1 MAEKKQDSQV
11 EVKKVSTK
19 GGLSSGR
26 KKANV
31 IATSTGRAYITST
44 FNNTLITITND
55 KGDVIGWSSSGSVG
69 FKGTRKSTPFA
80 ASSAMETV
88 VKKAVGKGLKTVEVY
103 VKGPGA
109 GRDSALRAI
118 KSAGLSISLIADIT
132 PVPHNGPRAKKKRRI

>member
-1 MAEKKQDSQV
+1 MAEV
-11 EVKKVSTK
+11 KVSPKVNAKKT
-19 GGLSSGR
+19 

-31 IATSTGRAYITST
+31 VVAGTGRAYITST

-55 KGDVIGWSSSGSVG
+55 KGDPIGWSSAGSVG

-88 VKKAVGKGLKTVEVY
+88 VKKAVDKGLRTVEVY

-118 KSAGLSISLIADIT
+118 KSGGLSISLITDIT
-132 PVPHNGPRAKKKRRI
+132 PIPHNGPRAKKKRRI

>member
-31 IATSTGRAYITST
+31 IVTSTGRAYITST
-44 FNNTLITITND
+44 L
-55 KGDVIGWSSSGSVG
+55 
-69 FKGTRKSTPFA
+69 
-80 ASSAMETV
+80 ETV

>member
-1 MAEKKQDSQV
+1 MAEKKQDSQA
-11 EVKKVSTK
+11 EIRKVSAK
-19 GGLSSGR
+19 GGLSLGR

-31 IATSTGRAYITST
+31 AITSLGRAYITST

-55 KGDVIGWSSSGSVG
+55 KGDTIGWSSAGSVG

-80 ASSAMETV
+80 ASSAMEVV
-88 VKKAVGKGLKTVEVY
+88 VKKAVEKGLKTVEVY

-118 KSAGLSISLIADIT
+118 KSGGLSISLITDIT

>member
-1 MAEKKQDSQV
+1 MP
-11 EVKKVSTK
+11 EVKDDLKTEAKKTSTK

-26 KKANV
+26 KKSQV
-31 IATSTGRAYITST
+31 VVTSIGRVYITST

-55 KGDVIGWSSSGSVG
+55 KGDTIGWSSAGSAG

-80 ASSAMETV
+80 ASSAMEAV
-88 VKKAVGKGLKTVEVY
+88 VKKAVEKGLKTVEVY